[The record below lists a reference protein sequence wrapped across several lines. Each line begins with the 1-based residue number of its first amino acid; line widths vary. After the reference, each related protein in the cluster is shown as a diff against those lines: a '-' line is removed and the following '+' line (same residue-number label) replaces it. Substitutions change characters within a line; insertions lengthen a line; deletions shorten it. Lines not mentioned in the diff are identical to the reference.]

1 LTNILVKFRGS
12 NTLKTAATSCPLV
25 KNVKKDWNELD
36 DLVIKV
42 LSSPERKN
50 ILRIVASYPEGV
62 NYTGILGETMLS
74 TGRLNYHLGELDGFL
89 ERDEERR
96 YRLTEL
102 GRKAVAVLDFIKKDI
117 DTSVLET
124 LNTRRAERLRWIKR
138 RMDIGYYIAA
148 AILLGITG
156 LMGYFAVT
164 EWDPVLTAFTTVWG
178 MMTAGII
185 YLMNRSRKRDPER
198 ILWLVEWLEWRL
210 LGGYKERR

>member
-1 LTNILVKFRGS
+1 
-12 NTLKTAATSCPLV
+12 V